1 MLIKLFVIIVGVSQV
16 LGEYGVLKVQ
26 ATSGASSNFCFAY
39 NKDFK
44 TIPSAI
50 NDTEKYQLV
59 HLRSYGCN
67 DSDWTIDVK
76 GKVVTMAR
84 GPCKFVE
91 KATLA
96 QNHQAAGILS
106 VSNRSDTQLVTP
118 GGNESAGDYQNINIV
133 VGFIMWKDNHSL
145 DHLADGGSLS
155 VWMYTPADPKI
166 DPNMVLIYAIA
177 LTCIIIGAYWSGT
190 TRYAL
195 AERKSHRR
203 KGSVDSSRP
212 EDKQD
217 EEQPETLSISVCVV
231 VVLFVVICTMIVLL
245 YFFYDYLVY
254 GVIGLFCLAGAVG
267 LYSCLQPLWERVI
280 RSDCRIP
287 PNRVPVCSE
296 QPEIRNIVLGLLCL
310 GVSIFWA
317 VERKASYAWIIQDIL
332 GMAFSVNMLK
342 TIRLPNFM
350 ACTVLL
356 VLLFFYDIFFVFITP
371 YFTKNGSSIMVDVAT
386 GGKSHSG
393 EQLPMV
399 FKVPRFLTPPD
410 AVCYSSPYSL
420 LGFGDVIVPGLL
432 ISFNHGFDLIVKS
445 RRIYFI
451 ASTIAYAVG
460 LILTY
465 VALALMKTGQPAL
478 LYLVPCTLLTTAVIG
493 CKRGELRFLWTGK
506 ECPKKN
512 DDVRPPGQCVRSSP
526 EGESDTSSLSSDG
539 ERRGLINA

>member
-1 MLIKLFVIIVGVSQV
+1 MLIKLFVIVVGLSQV

-26 ATSGASSNFCFAY
+26 AASGASSNYCFAY

-44 TIPSAI
+44 TIPPSL
-50 NDTEKYQLV
+50 NQTENHQLV
-59 HLRSYGCN
+59 HLGSNGCN
-67 DSDWTIDVK
+67 ESDWTIDVK
-76 GKVVTMAR
+76 GKVVTVAR
-84 GPCKFVE
+84 GECLFVE
-91 KATLA
+91 KATSA
-96 QNHQAAGILS
+96 QKHQAVAILF
-106 VSNRSDTQLVTP
+106 VPNKPDTQLFIP
-118 GGNESAGDYQNINIV
+118 GGNASEYQSINIV
-133 VGFIMWKDNHSL
+133 VGSIMLKDNRSME
-145 DHLADGGSLS
+145 HLADGGPLS
-155 VWMYTPADPKI
+155 VWMYSPADPKI

-177 LTCIIIGAYWSGT
+177 LTCIIVGGYWSGT

-217 EEQPETLSISVCVV
+217 EEHPETLSISVGIV
-231 VVLFVVICTMIVLL
+231 VVLFAFICTMIVLL

-267 LYSCLQPLWERVI
+267 LYSCLQPLWVKVI
-280 RSDCRIP
+280 KSDCRIP

-310 GVSIFWA
+310 GFSVFWA

-332 GMAFSVNMLK
+332 GVAFSVNMMK

-350 ACTVLL
+350 ACTLLL

-371 YFTKNGSSIMVDVAT
+371 FFTKNGSSIMVDVAT

-460 LILTY
+460 LIITY

-478 LYLVPCTLLTTAVIG
+478 LYLVPCTLLTTVAIG
-493 CKRGELRFLWTGK
+493 CKRGELRYLWTGQ

-512 DDVRPPGQCVRSSP
+512 DDVRPPGQCVRSAQ
-526 EGESDTSSLSSDG
+526 EAESDTSSLSSDG